1 MKVLIKDRR
10 FYKSLVV
17 LATPMILQSMI
28 TIGVNIM
35 DTVML
40 GKMGETQLS
49 ASSLA
54 NNFFEIFH
62 ILNMGIGGGAGV
74 LIAQYW
80 GMDDKKSIRKVVS
93 IMFRICLCAAVLFTL
108 VSIFFPRGIMGLYSK
123 DAGVIEKGVLY
134 ITWSLPTFFLMGCSL
149 VMTLALRAIKK
160 VMVPF
165 VASCVSFFVNIFF
178 NWVFIF
184 GKLGA
189 PRMEIAGAALGTV
202 IARVAEFLI
211 IGIYFLF
218 KEKDIGFKVRDIL
231 VPSPDQFPVF
241 LKYGTPVIISDLLLT
256 FGNNGVS
263 IIMGHIGTNFV
274 AAFAIVAPVMR
285 LCNVATM
292 GLSQASATLTGN
304 AVGGKSKE
312 EAFATGMTCFFISIA
327 VGFVASLLLML
338 IGELIIGIYDVTV
351 ETHMIALELIEAI
364 SLILVFQSVQSVL
377 TKGVLRGGGDT
388 RFCMVADVLFLWIM
402 SIPLGYLCGL
412 VWHTSPF
419 VTYLALKSDFI
430 MKSALCIF
438 RLLSGKW
445 IKRVKVKED
454 EYVSEVLIQ
463 GSGEEC

>member
-1 MKVLIKDRR
+1 MNIIVRDKK
-10 FYKSLVV
+10 FYKALIV

-40 GKMGETQLS
+40 GKMGEVQLS

-54 NNFFEIFH
+54 NNFFEIFM

-74 LIAQYW
+74 LISQYW
-80 GMDDKKSIRKVVS
+80 GMDDKKSIKKVVS
-93 IMFRICLCAAVLFTL
+93 IMFRICLSAALLFTV
-108 VSIFFPRGIMGLYSK
+108 VSIFFPSNIMSLYSK
-123 DAGVIEKGVLY
+123 DPGVIEKGRIY
-134 ITWSLPTFFLMGCSL
+134 ILWSLPTFFLMGCSL
-149 VMTLALRAIKK
+149 VMTLVLRSVRK

-165 VASCVSFFVNIFF
+165 IASCVSFFVNVFF

-211 IGIYFLF
+211 IGVYFLC

-231 VPSPDQFPVF
+231 IPSSEQLPVF

-285 LCNVATM
+285 LCNVASM
-292 GLSQASATLTGN
+292 GLSQASATMTGN
-304 AVGGKSKE
+304 AVGGKTRE
-312 EAFATGMTCFFISIA
+312 EAFATGFTCFLISIG
-327 VGFVASLLLML
+327 VGVVASLLLL
-338 IGELIIGIYDVTV
+338 AIGEIIIGIYSVTA
-351 ETHMIALELIEAI
+351 ETHAIALELIDVIA
-364 SLILVFQSVQSVL
+364 LILVFQAVQSVL

-388 RFCMVADVLFLWIM
+388 RFCMVADVIFLWVL
-402 SIPLGYLCGL
+402 SIPLGYVCGL
-412 VWHTSPF
+412 VLHTRPF
-419 VTYLALKSDFI
+419 ITYLALKSDFI

-445 IKRVKVKED
+445 IKRVK
-454 EYVSEVLIQ
+454 
-463 GSGEEC
+463 